1 MKHTLQI
8 ITQSEKWE
16 IRVTSEVLILNKHA
30 IVLGA
35 DSAVTTSGAESK
47 QSRYSKSANKIFE
60 IAQNGSVAATIYGN
74 SHIDLVPWEL
84 AIKLFRRHLGK
95 TTFSKVSEYSTAL
108 LEFLKANDT
117 LFPQELRSSWVEQ
130 QFDSSLKLVVE
141 GAKSSSPKL
150 VNAELPVADRAL
162 LWATEVK
169 RIRELLTSKSMS
181 ASLTQPELDAL
192 LKNLTPWVARAQSQI
207 DAVPALSA
215 VNATELAELGHMAR
229 YFFPEMILGTTGVVI
244 AGYGEDQIFP
254 AYEHLNIYGH
264 VGGELSFLRLN
275 GFEVT
280 HRESAMIQPLA
291 QASMINMFTEGF
303 SPSLEQILSK
313 EGEKVFNS
321 VFIELASRGIAV
333 DQATQAA
340 IVQKCHPEFMHG
352 WKRENWTENFNPL
365 LGVIQNLSVQEMAHL
380 AESLLGLESLKER
393 VTSASESVGGP
404 IDVAAITKSE
414 GLVWIKRKHYFDASL
429 NMRYVSRL
437 ERSFEQGDF
446 GVTS

>member
-1 MKHTLQI
+1 VKYPLQI
-8 ITQSEKWE
+8 ATQSEKWT
-16 IRVTSEVLILNKHA
+16 IKVTSEVLILNKHA

-35 DSAVTTSGAESK
+35 DSAVTTSGSDVG

-60 IAQNGSVAATIYGN
+60 ITQNGNVAATIYGN

-108 LEFLKANDT
+108 LEFLKANDS
-117 LFPQELRSSWVEQ
+117 LFPPGLRSSWVEH
-130 QFDSSLKLVVE
+130 QFDNSLKLVVE
-141 GAKSSSPKL
+141 AAKWGSPEL
-150 VNAELPVADRAL
+150 VNADLPVADRAL
-162 LWATEVK
+162 LWAKEVT
-169 RIRELLTSKSMS
+169 RIRGLLTDKSIS
-181 ASLTQPELDAL
+181 NSLTQSELDAL
-192 LKNLTPWVARAQSQI
+192 LQNLTPWVTRAQSQI
-207 DAVPALSA
+207 DTVPALSA
-215 VNATELAELGHMAR
+215 INATELAELGHMIR
-229 YFFPEMILGTTGVVI
+229 YFFPEMISGTTGVVI
-244 AGYGEDQIFP
+244 AGYGEYQIFP

-264 VGGELSFLRLN
+264 IGGELSFLRLK

-280 HRESAMIQPLA
+280 HGESAMIQPLA
-291 QASMINMFTEGF
+291 QASMINMFTDGF

-313 EGEKVFNS
+313 EGEKVFAS
-321 VFIELASRGIAV
+321 IFTELASRGIAV
-333 DQATQAA
+333 DHVTRVA
-340 IVQKCHPEFMHG
+340 IVQKCHPEFMLG
-352 WKRENWTENFNPL
+352 WKRENWAINFNPL

-429 NMRYVSRL
+429 NMRYVTRL
-437 ERSFEQGDF
+437 ERSFD
-446 GVTS
+446 

>member
-1 MKHTLQI
+1 M
-8 ITQSEKWE
+8 
-16 IRVTSEVLILNKHA
+16 TSEVLILNKHA

-35 DSAVTTSGAESK
+35 DSAVTTSGAESG

-60 IAQNGSVAATIYGN
+60 IAQNGSVAGTIYGN

-95 TTFSKVSEYSTAL
+95 TTFSKVNDYSTAL
-108 LEFLKANDT
+108 LEFLKANDA
-117 LFPQELRSSWVEQ
+117 LFPPGLRSSWVEH
-130 QFDSSLKLVVE
+130 QFDNCLKLVVE
-141 GAKSSSPKL
+141 EATRGSSKL
-150 VNAELPVADRAL
+150 VDSNLSVADRAL
-162 LWATEVK
+162 LWAKEVK
-169 RIRELLTSKSMS
+169 RIRGLFTSTSMS
-181 ASLTQPELDAL
+181 ASLSQPELDAL
-192 LKNLTPWVARAQSQI
+192 LQNLTPWVARAQSQI

-215 VNATELAELGHMAR
+215 VNATELAELGHMTR
-229 YFFPEMILGTTGVVI
+229 YCFPELMLGTTGVVI

-264 VGGELSFLRLN
+264 IGGELCFKRLK

-280 HRESAMIQPLA
+280 HSESAMIQPLA
-291 QASMINMFTEGF
+291 QASMINMFTGGF
-303 SPSLEQILSK
+303 SPSLEQILSV
-313 EGEKVFNS
+313 EGEKVFDS
-321 VFIELASRGIAV
+321 VFAELASRGIAV
-333 DQATQAA
+333 DHATRAV
-340 IVQKCHPEFMHG
+340 IVKKCHPEFMHG
-352 WKRENWTENFNPL
+352 WKLENWTKNFHPL

-393 VTSASESVGGP
+393 VTSVSESVGGP

-437 ERSFEQGDF
+437 ERSFE
-446 GVTS
+446 

>member
-1 MKHTLQI
+1 
-8 ITQSEKWE
+8 
-16 IRVTSEVLILNKHA
+16 VTSEVLILNKHA

-35 DSAVTTSGAESK
+35 DSAVTTSGAESG

-60 IAQNGSVAATIYGN
+60 ITQNGSVAATIYGN

-95 TTFSKVSEYSTAL
+95 TTFSKVSEYSTGL

-117 LFPQELRSSWVEQ
+117 LFPPGLRSSWVEH
-130 QFDSSLKLVVE
+130 QFDNSLKVVVE
-141 GAKSSSPKL
+141 EAKRGSPKL
-150 VNAELPVADRAL
+150 VDTNLPVADRAL
-162 LWATEVK
+162 LWATEGT
-169 RIRELLTSKSMS
+169 RIRGLLTGKNVS
-181 ASLTQPELDAL
+181 ASLTQPELDAFL
-192 LKNLTPWVARAQSQI
+192 QSLTPWVTRAQSQI

-215 VNATELAELGHMAR
+215 VNATELAELGHMTR
-229 YFFPEMILGTTGVVI
+229 YCYPELILGTTGVVI

-264 VGGELSFLRLN
+264 VGGELSFLRLK

-280 HRESAMIQPLA
+280 HGESAMIQPLA
-291 QASMINMFTEGF
+291 QASMINMFTDGF
-303 SPSLEQILSK
+303 SPSLEQILNK
-313 EGEKVFNS
+313 EGEKVFDS
-321 VFIELASRGIAV
+321 VFAELASRGIAV
-333 DQATQAA
+333 DDATRAA
-340 IVQKCHPEFMHG
+340 VVQKCHPEFMDG
-352 WKRENWTENFNPL
+352 WKRENWAKNFNPL

-437 ERSFEQGDF
+437 ERSFE
-446 GVTS
+446 

>member
-1 MKHTLQI
+1 M
-8 ITQSEKWE
+8 
-16 IRVTSEVLILNKHA
+16 TSEVLILNKHA

-35 DSAVTTSGAESK
+35 DSAVTTSGAESG

-95 TTFSKVSEYSTAL
+95 TTLSKVSEYSTAL
-108 LEFLKANDT
+108 VAFLKANDI
-117 LFPQELRSSWVEQ
+117 LFPPGLRSGWVEL
-130 QFDSSLKLVVE
+130 QFDQSIKLVVE
-141 GAKSSSPKL
+141 EATRGSPKL
-150 VNAELPVADRAL
+150 VDANLPVADRAL
-162 LWATEVK
+162 LWAAEVT
-169 RIRELLTSKSMS
+169 RIRDLLTGRSVS
-181 ASLTQPELDAL
+181 ASLTQAELNTL
-192 LKNLTPWVARAQSQI
+192 VQNLTTWTTRAQSQI
-207 DAVPALSA
+207 DAAPALAA
-215 VNATELAELGHMAR
+215 VNAAELAELGHMTR
-229 YFFPEMILGTTGVVI
+229 YCFPEMLLTNTGVVI

-264 VGGELSFLRLN
+264 VGGELSFLRLD

-280 HRESAMIQPLA
+280 HGASAMIKPLA
-291 QASMINMFTEGF
+291 QSSMINMFTEGF
-303 SPSLEQILSK
+303 SPSLQQILNK
-313 EGEKVFNS
+313 EGEKVFDS
-321 VFIELASRGIAV
+321 VFAELASRGISVDEATRSAV
-333 DQATQAA
+333 
-340 IVQKCHPEFMHG
+340 VQKCHPEFMRG
-352 WKRENWTENFNPL
+352 WIHENWAKNFNPL
-365 LGVIQNLSVQEMAHL
+365 LDVIQSLSVQEMAHL

-437 ERSFEQGDF
+437 ERSFE
-446 GVTS
+446 

>member
-1 MKHTLQI
+1 M
-8 ITQSEKWE
+8 
-16 IRVTSEVLILNKHA
+16 TSEVLILNKHA

-35 DSAVTTSGAESK
+35 DSAVTTSGADSG

-60 IAQNGSVAATIYGN
+60 LAQNGSIAATIYGN
-74 SHIDLVPWEL
+74 SHIDSVPWEL

-95 TTFSKVSEYSTAL
+95 TTFPKVNDYSTAL
-108 LEFLKANDT
+108 VAFLKANDT
-117 LFPQELRSSWVEQ
+117 LFPPGLRSGWVEH
-130 QFDSSLKLVVE
+130 QFDLSLKVVVAE
-141 GAKSSSPKL
+141 AKSGSPKL
-150 VNAELPVADRAL
+150 VDANLPVEDRAL
-162 LWATEVK
+162 LWTEEATK
-169 RIRELLTSKSMS
+169 IRGLLAGRSVS
-181 ASLTQPELDAL
+181 ASLTQAELNTFLQD
-192 LKNLTPWVARAQSQI
+192 LTPWTIRAQSQI
-207 DAVPALSA
+207 DAAPELAA
-215 VNATELAELGHMAR
+215 VNAAELAELGHMTR
-229 YFFPEMILGTTGVVI
+229 YCFPEMILGNTGVVI

-264 VGGELSFLRLN
+264 VGQELSFVRLD

-280 HRESAMIQPLA
+280 HGASAMIKPLA

-313 EGEKVFNS
+313 EGAKVFDS
-321 VFIELASRGIAV
+321 VFAELASRGVAV
-333 DQATQAA
+333 DQATKVAVVA
-340 IVQKCHPEFMHG
+340 KCHPEFMRG
-352 WKRENWTENFNPL
+352 WIHENWAKNFNPL

-437 ERSFEQGDF
+437 ERSFE
-446 GVTS
+446 